1 MIVTLF
7 YSLTLMF
14 TLIED
19 TMDIMHYELNLD
31 TRIEYIRKC
40 EPKKKTYF

>member
-14 TLIED
+14 ILIED
-19 TMDIMHYELNLD
+19 TIDIMHYELDLD
-31 TRIEYIRKC
+31 TRIM
-40 EPKKKTYF
+40 